1 MNIQFITANEAR
13 TKTNENLNSLLEN
26 PFLKKIFEDGI
37 YPAILEG
44 KFNCSVEFS
53 RNIPHSIISI
63 LQDKGYHTTYGRCTG
78 VYAQD
83 ERNEK
88 IVNISW

>member
-1 MNIQFITANEAR
+1 MNIQFITAGEAR
-13 TKTNENLNSLLEN
+13 MKTNENLNSLEN

-37 YPAILEG
+37 YPAIEEG
-44 KFNCSVEFS
+44 KFNCSVKFNC
-53 RNIPHSIISI
+53 NIPHSIISI

-83 ERNEK
+83 EKNEK